1 MGSTVTVQLSVIL
14 SMSAHVTTDTLGTT
28 ANLGLV
34 TQSLVRMEEPNC
46 KMEPLAHASVQL
58 AIAAQLVKSPH
69 VTQSTYVKTEE
80 HVQLSEVRTSV
91 LARQVSQVQIVK
103 LHPVHQHHALTVVV
117 ALSPMAT
124 LCALAQPASL
134 D

>member
-1 MGSTVTVQLSVIL
+1 
-14 SMSAHVTTDTLGTT
+14 MSAHVTTDTLGTT
-28 ANLGLV
+28 ASLGLV

-46 KMEPLAHASVQL
+46 KMEPLAHASAQL

-91 LARQVSQVQIVK
+91 LARQVSQVQIVR
-103 LHPVHQHHALTVVV
+103 
-117 ALSPMAT
+117 
-124 LCALAQPASL
+124 
-134 D
+134 